1 MQLTFHETTALGFA
15 KKAAEAKEQA
25 GADWFMRS
33 AVTHADKAGLSLEAI
48 QAKAAQVAT
57 VEAMPVCSVK
67 AIRRFFA
74 ICKTAGVDATSEE
87 RTRGALSAF
96 FGLRIESR
104 KQLTTDQWL
113 AAADAIETGRLVF

>member
-1 MQLTFHETTALGFA
+1 MQLSFHEKTALGYA

-25 GADWFMRS
+25 AADWFMRS
-33 AVTHADKAGLSLEAI
+33 AVKHADKAGLSLEAI
-48 QAKAAQVAT
+48 QAKAAK
-57 VEAMPVCSVK
+57 VEAMPVCSVR

-74 ICKTAGVDATSEE
+74 ICKSAGVDATSEE

-104 KQLTTDQWL
+104 RDLTTDQWL
-113 AAADAIETGRLVF
+113 AAGDAIETGRLVF